1 MAILLAVVSRV
12 FAHLGAT
19 ILILLM
25 IFFSLMLWIGIPLVW
40 LFIGSQLV
48 TTTQPSM
55 GPYML
60 VGVGIVASV
69 IVDAMLLSRLH
80 QAYQKVRGGE
90 AEAKVRIPLPW
101 LRSMRGE
108 RTSGR
113 PTSVLDV
120 IMVGSV
126 ALAALAAALWFF
138 LLAGDPTPAG

>member
-1 MAILLAVVSRV
+1 VSRLLV
-12 FAHLGAT
+12 HLSAT

-48 TTTQPSM
+48 STTQPSM

-69 IVDAMLLSRLH
+69 IVDAILLSRLH
-80 QAYQKVRGGE
+80 QAYQRVKGG
-90 AEAKVRIPLPW
+90 EAKVRIPLPW

-113 PTSVLDV
+113 PTSVLDI

-126 ALAALAAALWFF
+126 ALAALAATLWFF
-138 LLAGDPTPAG
+138 LLAGDPTPAGG

>member
-1 MAILLAVVSRV
+1 VVSRLFV
-12 FAHLGAT
+12 HLSAT
-19 ILILLM
+19 VLILLM
-25 IFFSLMLWIGIPLVW
+25 IFFSLMLWIGIPLGW

-48 TTTQPSM
+48 STTQPSM
-55 GPYML
+55 GPYMV
-60 VGVGIVASV
+60 VGIGIVASV
-69 IVDAMLLSRLH
+69 IVDAMVLSRLH

-90 AEAKVRIPLPW
+90 TEAKVRIPLPW

-126 ALAALAAALWFF
+126 ALAAVAAAIWFF
-138 LLAGDPTPAG
+138 LFASAPMPAGG